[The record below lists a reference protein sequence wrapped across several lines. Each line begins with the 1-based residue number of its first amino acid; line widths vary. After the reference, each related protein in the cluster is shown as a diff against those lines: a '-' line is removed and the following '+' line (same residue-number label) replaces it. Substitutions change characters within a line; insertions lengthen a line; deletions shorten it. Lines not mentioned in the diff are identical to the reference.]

1 MSALKTLL
9 FKDSFLALADQAI
22 SSGTNFCLTLLI
34 AQRLD
39 IKSFGQYSSIL
50 LVVYLLLSI
59 NNALIIQPFQVT
71 IAKTKT
77 KEQYTTVLFLGVLI
91 VLSLFSIILLILYH
105 LFNGKALFHI
115 NSEPIIWFVLMFLL
129 NDFFRKLFLGL
140 SKIKEVLLMD
150 ISYLVLA
157 FLLLIFGQINLTQ
170 ILFLIGIMNLVSTI
184 PGFVFIIKSYQKP
197 VFWKVFAADH
207 LKQGKWLLSTA
218 LLQWCSSNFFIL
230 ISGIYLGIEALGA
243 LRLVQ
248 SFFGIIN
255 IGLQTIE
262 NYFLPKIASLYTDN
276 VVNAKTYLL
285 KLTIIGAISFGV
297 ITIIFFV
304 FSDQIIVLA
313 GGLKYQYYGY
323 VIKMISLLYF
333 FIFLGYPIRIMIRIL
348 MLNEAFFT
356 GYLLSFIISLASFH
370 FLLKYSGLYG
380 AVIGL
385 IMNQIIMIL
394 YWQYQLNKKQF
405 QLWK

>member
-9 FKDSFLALADQAI
+9 VKDSFLALADQAI

-50 LVVYLLLSI
+50 LVAYLLLSI

-77 KEQYTTVLFLGVLI
+77 KEQYITVLFLGVLI

-105 LFNGKALFHI
+105 FFNGKALFQI

-170 ILFLIGIMNLVSTI
+170 ILFLIGIMNLVSTL
-184 PGFVFIIKSYQKP
+184 PGFVFIIKSYDKP

-255 IGLQTIE
+255 VGLQTIE

-297 ITIIFFV
+297 ITILFFV

>member
-9 FKDSFLALADQAI
+9 FKDSFLALVDQAI

-50 LVVYLLLSI
+50 LVAYLLLSI

-77 KEQYTTVLFLGVLI
+77 KEQYITVLFLGVLI

-105 LFNGKALFHI
+105 FFNGKALFHI

-170 ILFLIGIMNLVSTI
+170 ILFLVGIMNLVSTL
-184 PGFVFIIKSYQKP
+184 PGFVFIIKSYEKP

-255 IGLQTIE
+255 VGLQTIE
-262 NYFLPKIASLYTDN
+262 NYFLPKIASLYSDN
-276 VVNAKTYLL
+276 VVNAKTYLS

-297 ITIIFFV
+297 ITILFFV

-348 MLNEAFFT
+348 MLNEAFFI